1 MKPAGTFFA
10 LLAASMI
17 IASCSPKLTPFTQTI
32 REEYK
37 LDDAALKTLQ
47 FYISHEIVL
56 NRAESAD
63 SKQGNIDGVLTI
75 ETGRELEQ
83 VGFEI
88 GEKGIVKSVPSDSK
102 LRVVFEPDDAEGLM
116 FGIANRAVN
125 ERYSLMSPEWEG
137 SRGKITYKGE
147 TYYTSKRSGDAYL
160 MIRMKKVH
168 KLQKTRRD
176 VKGMKI

>member
-1 MKPAGTFFA
+1 
-10 LLAASMI
+10 
-17 IASCSPKLTPFTQTI
+17 
-32 REEYK
+32 
-37 LDDAALKTLQ
+37 
-47 FYISHEIVL
+47 
-56 NRAESAD
+56 
-63 SKQGNIDGVLTI
+63 
-75 ETGRELEQ
+75 
-83 VGFEI
+83 
-88 GEKGIVKSVPSDSK
+88 